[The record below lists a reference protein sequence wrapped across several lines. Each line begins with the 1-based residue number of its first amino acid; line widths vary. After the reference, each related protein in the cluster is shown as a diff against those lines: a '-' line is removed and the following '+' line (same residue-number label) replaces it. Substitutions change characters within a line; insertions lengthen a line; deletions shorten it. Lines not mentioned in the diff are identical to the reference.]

1 MLQLYRRRPRFVRGK
16 PVSSD
21 RTPLISVVAPCHN
34 EEPNLEPLYWALSSA
49 LRSAEWTYELI
60 LVDDGS
66 TDGTWPV
73 ISRIARN
80 DSRVRG
86 VRLARSFGQQ
96 AAILAGLKHA
106 RGDAVVTM
114 DADLQHPPALIP
126 VMARHWLAGKPVV
139 LTRRTDSNDVG
150 PFKRL
155 TSAIFYRIF
164 SGLTGVPMPAG
175 TGEFRLIDRRVVD
188 YLLGLREGEY
198 FLRGLIGWTGFRS
211 VTVPFHAAPR
221 LAGQTKYSL
230 RKMLRLAVSG
240 VTAFSLTPLRI
251 GTVLGL
257 ATAFLAFLELGY
269 VLVQAA
275 RGHTVPGWASD
286 VGVTTLLFGV
296 QFILLGL
303 IGEYLGRIY
312 LAAKARPPFLI
323 EETTGALDQLRS
335 GSSDRRKSWR
345 ERRRRP
351 MSP

>member
-1 MLQLYRRRPRFVRGK
+1 MSP
-16 PVSSD
+16 D
-21 RTPLISVVAPCHN
+21 RLPLISVVAPCHN
-34 EEPNLEPLYWALSSA
+34 EELNLEPLYWALSSA
-49 LRSAEWTYELI
+49 LRSPEWSYELV

-66 TDGTWPV
+66 TDGTWPT

-80 DSRVRG
+80 DSRVHG
-86 VRLARSFGQQ
+86 IRLARSFGQQ
-96 AAILAGLKHA
+96 AAILAGLKQA

-126 VMARHWLAGKPVV
+126 IMVRHWLAGKPVV
-139 LTRRTDSNDVG
+139 LTRRTDSDDVG
-150 PFKRL
+150 RFKRL
-155 TSAIFYRIF
+155 TSAVFYRIF
-164 SGLTGVPMPAG
+164 SALTGVAMPAG

-221 LAGQTKYSL
+221 LAGRTKYSL

-257 ATAFLAFLELGY
+257 ATAFLAFVELGY
-269 VLVQAA
+269 VLIQVA

-303 IGEYLGRIY
+303 IGEYLGRVY
-312 LAAKARPPFLI
+312 LAAKARPPFLV
-323 EETTGALDQLRS
+323 EATTDGSAQFRA
-335 GSSDRRKSWR
+335 GSSDRRKSLR

>member
-1 MLQLYRRRPRFVRGK
+1 MWGAGAGK
-16 PVSSD
+16 SGQAGS
-21 RTPLISVVAPCHN
+21 LISVVAPCHN

-49 LRSAEWTYELI
+49 LRSAEWTYELVR
-60 LVDDGS
+60 VDDGS
-66 TDGTWPV
+66 TDGTWTV
-73 ISRIARN
+73 ISRIAES

-86 VRLARSFGQQ
+86 VRLTRSFGQQ

-126 VMARHWLAGKPVV
+126 IMARHWLAGTPVV
-139 LTRRTDSNDVG
+139 LTRRTDSDDVG
-150 PFKRL
+150 RFKRF
-155 TSAIFYRIF
+155 TSAMFYRMF
-164 SGLTGVPMPAG
+164 SALTGVPMPSG

-211 VTVPFHAAPR
+211 VSVPFHAAPR

-230 RKMLRLAVSG
+230 WTMLRLAVSG

-257 ATAFLAFLELGY
+257 VTAFLAFLELGY
-269 VLVQAA
+269 VVIEAT
-275 RGHTVPGWASD
+275 RGHTEPGWASD

-303 IGEYLGRIY
+303 IGEYLGRVY
-312 LAAKARPPFLI
+312 LAAKSRPPFLV
-323 EETTGALDQLRS
+323 EETTDASDQWRT